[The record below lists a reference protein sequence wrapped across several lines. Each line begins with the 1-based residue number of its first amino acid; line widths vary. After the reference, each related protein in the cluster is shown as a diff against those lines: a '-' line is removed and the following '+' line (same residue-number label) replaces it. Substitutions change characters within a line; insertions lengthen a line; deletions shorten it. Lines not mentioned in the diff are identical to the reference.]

1 MTDGANK
8 TKQPAASDG
17 LRWTVRSPREA
28 AGAEERAHTLLAM
41 CLFGE
46 GRGESPEAIL
56 AIAQVIVN
64 RARHAHRV
72 FGSRAGANLAENI
85 CRVILKPR
93 QFSCFLE
100 SDPNYP
106 KIFRPLDYESP
117 AVWQRC
123 VDAAE
128 EAFARGEQ
136 PDALT
141 LNSDHYFDD
150 SLQPPTWAN
159 PSKHTVQIGRLRFY
173 RLYLPRPAAGAGF
186 LLRISAADESS
197 PSLIPAGDA
206 AAPPSRRESSPPETS
221 CRAAGTLLCASGRE
235 PSPRHR
241 REVFGCGS
249 PVSHPAPHQPSQ
261 RSPRLG
267 LLRWFQRSRGL
278 SSLPSGF
285 VTRDLGFGV
294 RDSGRPH
301 AASRLSV
308 LRDHRDRG
316 TTRDSGFGNQVSLR
330 ALHGIRPARP
340 LVLLLLRIAFTAC
353 SEVYKVG
360 TVVLGFHSANP
371 EPRVPSPGWSR

>member
-8 TKQPAASDG
+8 TKRPAASDG
-17 LRWTVRSPREA
+17 LKWTLPTLREA
-28 AGAEERAHTLLAM
+28 GWANERAHTLLAM

-46 GRGESPEAIL
+46 ARGESAEAL
-56 AIAQVIVN
+56 RAIAQVILN

-72 FGSRAGANLAENI
+72 FGSRTGASLAENI

-106 KIFRPLDYESP
+106 KLFNPLDYEPP

-123 VDAAE
+123 VDTAE

-136 PDALT
+136 PDTLT

-150 SLQPPTWAN
+150 SLQTPTWAD

-186 LLRISAADESS
+186 LLRISAADDSS
-197 PSLIPAGDA
+197 PSLIRAGDA
-206 AAPPSRRESSPPETS
+206 AALPSRRESSPPETS
-221 CRAAGTLLCASGRE
+221 CRAAGPLLCVCGRE

-241 REVFGCGS
+241 REIFGCGS

-278 SSLPSGF
+278 SSLGSGF
-285 VTRDLGFGV
+285 
-294 RDSGRPH
+294 
-301 AASRLSV
+301 A
-308 LRDHRDRG
+308 
-316 TTRDSGFGNQVSLR
+316 TRDSRFGNQVALR
-330 ALHGIRPARP
+330 AIHGIRRARP
-340 LVLLLLRIAFTAC
+340 LVMLLLRIAFTAC
-353 SEVYKVG
+353 SDVYKVG